1 MISKDGWNILE
12 KNEKR
17 KFILI
22 IFLFILLSVLEVL
35 GIAAVIP
42 FIVIILNPEK
52 LSDIQLLNFL
62 SDVIENNKEILFL
75 ISSILFFGIFL
86 IKNIFS
92 IFTYYFI
99 YKFLGILKASL
110 STRVLKKYIQ
120 QDYLFFVQNS
130 HAKLGAHLNGETSIF
145 SEQYLESVMI
155 SLSEIIV
162 LLGIFCLIIFT
173 GDIKIFLVLTPIII
187 ISILVV
193 KFLKKKIK
201 RWSDQRVK
209 LVKEIT
215 ILNQK
220 IFMGIRD
227 VYLSNKNNLI
237 LKNYFNLNLDFSFL
251 NIRNSVVALIPKALI
266 ELLGILAL
274 LSIVSYFLIS
284 GTSSDKIITNVTFY
298 FLIAYRALPSINK
311 ILVQSQRIRY
321 TKNSIPIIKE
331 ILAKK
336 NSRNL
341 EINYDENINF
351 KKSINF
357 KKISFSYSKAKPLI
371 FKEDFEINKGEIIG
385 IYGESGS
392 GKSTLLNILTLLI
405 EPDDGEIYLDGNKL
419 DTNEKK
425 RNLQDNMSFISQDS
439 FLIEGTIKENILLYS
454 DKEIDLNKIH
464 TSIKH
469 AKADKFINQ
478 LDNGLDTQL
487 GTFSKKI
494 SSGQKQRIVLARCF
508 YEDKSII
515 ILDEATNALDEET
528 EKAIFQNILKTKND
542 KTIIIVSH
550 NINNIGICDKVYKID
565 NGKIVKK
572 Q

>member
-22 IFLFILLSVLEVL
+22 IFLFILLSILEVL

-42 FIVIILNPEK
+42 FIIIILNPEK
-52 LSDIQLLNFL
+52 LSDVQSLNFL
-62 SDVIENNKEILFL
+62 SDIIENNKEILFP
-75 ISSILFFGIFL
+75 ISSILFLGVFF

-92 IFTYYFI
+92 IFTYSFI
-99 YKFLGILKASL
+99 YKFIGILKASL

-130 HAKLGAHLNGETSIF
+130 HAKLSTHMSTETSMF

-155 SLSEIIV
+155 SLSEIII
-162 LLGIFCLIIFT
+162 LLGIFCLIIFS
-173 GDIKIFLVLTPIII
+173 GDIKIFLALAPIII
-187 ISILVV
+187 ISLLVV

-201 RWSDQRVK
+201 RWSNQREK
-209 LVKEIT
+209 LIRNFS

-227 VYLSNKNNLI
+227 IYLSNKNNVI
-237 LKNYFNLNLDFSFL
+237 LKNFFNLSSEYSFL
-251 NIRNSVVALIPKALI
+251 NIRNSTVSLIPKALL

-274 LSIVSYFLIS
+274 LLIVFYFFIS
-284 GTSSDKIITNVTFY
+284 GTSNDEIITNLTFY
-298 FLIAYRALPSINK
+298 FLIAYRSLPSINK
-311 ILVQSQRIRY
+311 ILVQSQRIKY
-321 TKNSIPIIKE
+321 SKNSIPIIKE

-341 EINYDENINF
+341 EINQKENINF
-351 KKSINF
+351 KKSINY
-357 KKISFSYSKAKPLI
+357 KKITFSYSKTKQLI
-371 FKEDFEINKGEIIG
+371 FEEDFEINKGEIIG

-419 DTNEKK
+419 NTADKK
-425 RNLQDNMSFISQDS
+425 RNLQNKMSFISQDS
-439 FLIEGTIKENILLYS
+439 FLIEGTIKDNIILYS
-454 DKEIDLNKIH
+454 DQKIDNDKIDLSLKL
-464 TSIKH
+464 S
-469 AKADKFINQ
+469 KADKFINE
-478 LDNGLDTQL
+478 LDDGIDYKL
-487 GTFSKKI
+487 GTLSRKI

-528 EKAIFQNILKTKND
+528 EKAIFHNILKTKKD

-550 NINNIGICDKVYKID
+550 NINNIGICGKVYKIE

>member
-92 IFTYYFI
+92 ILTYFFI
-99 YKFLGILKASL
+99 YKFIAVLKASL
-110 STRVLKKYIQ
+110 STKVLKKYIQ

-130 HAKLGAHLNGETSIF
+130 HAKLNAHMTSETSVF
-145 SEQYLESVMI
+145 AEQYLESVMI

-173 GDIKIFLVLTPIII
+173 GDIKIFLALTPIII
-187 ISILVV
+187 ISTLVV

-201 RWSDQRVK
+201 RWSDQRIK
-209 LVKEIT
+209 LVKEIL
-215 ILNQK
+215 ILNER
-220 IFMGIRD
+220 IFKGIRD
-227 VYLSNKNNLI
+227 VYLSNKNSLI
-237 LKNYFNLNLDFSFL
+237 LKSYFNLNLDLSFL
-251 NIRNSVVALIPKALI
+251 NTRNSIVSLIPKALL

-274 LSIVSYFLIS
+274 LSIVSFFLIS

-298 FLIAYRALPSINK
+298 FLIAYRSLPSINK

-336 NSRNL
+336 NLRNL
-341 EINYDENINF
+341 EINHDENVNF

-371 FKEDFEINKGEIIG
+371 LKEDFEINKGEIIG

-405 EPDDGEIYLDGNKL
+405 KPDDGEIYLDGNKL

-454 DKEIDLNKIH
+454 DKEIDLNKIY
-464 TSIKH
+464 TSIKY

-487 GTFSKKI
+487 DTLSKKI

-508 YEDKSII
+508 YEDKSIV

-528 EKAIFQNILKTKND
+528 EKAIFQDILKTKND

-550 NINNIGICDKVYKID
+550 NIHNIGICDKVYKID
-565 NGKIVKK
+565 NGKIIKK
-572 Q
+572 R

>member
-1 MISKDGWNILE
+1 M
-12 KNEKR
+12 
-17 KFILI
+17 
-22 IFLFILLSVLEVL
+22 
-35 GIAAVIP
+35 
-42 FIVIILNPEK
+42 
-52 LSDIQLLNFL
+52 
-62 SDVIENNKEILFL
+62 
-75 ISSILFFGIFL
+75 
-86 IKNIFS
+86 
-92 IFTYYFI
+92 
-99 YKFLGILKASL
+99 
-110 STRVLKKYIQ
+110 
-120 QDYLFFVQNS
+120 
-130 HAKLGAHLNGETSIF
+130 
-145 SEQYLESVMI
+145 
-155 SLSEIIV
+155 
-162 LLGIFCLIIFT
+162 
-173 GDIKIFLVLTPIII
+173 
-187 ISILVV
+187 
-193 KFLKKKIK
+193 
-201 RWSDQRVK
+201 
-209 LVKEIT
+209 
-215 ILNQK
+215 
-220 IFMGIRD
+220 
-227 VYLSNKNNLI
+227 
-237 LKNYFNLNLDFSFL
+237 
-251 NIRNSVVALIPKALI
+251 
-266 ELLGILAL
+266 
-274 LSIVSYFLIS
+274 
-284 GTSSDKIITNVTFY
+284 
-298 FLIAYRALPSINK
+298 INK
-311 ILVQSQRIRY
+311 ILVQSQRTKY
-321 TKNSIPIIKE
+321 AKNSIPIIKE

-341 EINYDENINF
+341 EINDDENINF
-351 KKSINF
+351 KKKINF

-405 EPDDGEIYLDGNKL
+405 KPDEGEIYLDGNKL

-439 FLIEGTIKENILLYS
+439 FLIEGTIKENIILYS
-454 DKEIDLNKIH
+454 AKEIDLNKIH

-469 AKADKFINQ
+469 ANADKFINQ

-528 EKAIFQNILKTKND
+528 EKAIFQDILKTKND